1 VSVGTDHGEASIM
14 ERPAV
19 VIQRSIECAD
29 HEDQVTHACVIVKT
43 KAGRRQ
49 PFLDERL
56 IEAVQRSKSVSG
68 DWQRTVR
75 RFALAFGADDR

>member
-1 VSVGTDHGEASIM
+1 M
-14 ERPAV
+14 EGPAV
-19 VIQRSIECAD
+19 FIHASIECAD
-29 HEDQVTHACVIVKT
+29 HEDHVIHALRDRED
-43 KAGRRQ
+43 KAERRQ
-49 PFLDERL
+49 LFLDERL